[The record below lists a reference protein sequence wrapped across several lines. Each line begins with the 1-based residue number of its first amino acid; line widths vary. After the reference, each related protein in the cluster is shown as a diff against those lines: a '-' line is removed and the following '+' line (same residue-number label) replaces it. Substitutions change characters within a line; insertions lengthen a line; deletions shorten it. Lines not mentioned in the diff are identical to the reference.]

1 MENRK
6 NTGLRVLPPDPFP
19 TSVPCPSLHS
29 FVSFFFPFAPPRHCT
44 QKRKLPK
51 DGTVQEQEP
60 AIKEMCQALKEME
73 SELQNLRDDNN
84 QLRDELLGKDRQLA
98 ETRTVLVD
106 REHKL
111 SNTQAL
117 LVDREQQL
125 AAQTLVVDSSA
136 KEFETEI
143 LRLKRLLAEKSDTN
157 DHTALVS
164 PETINEVIQKQTPVS
179 SARTPASNRMN
190 TVQSSVKAIAH
201 HGSFQDEARSG
212 TDENS
217 RSCVYHMLLES
228 LVGMKFSLKDETEG
242 LSLSIHHEATG
253 YDFSLTWLEQPDGGE
268 WAYKYSSLGTLEE
281 MALKW
286 MKVQDIRLSMD
297 MLCTIIKVVMI
308 SALHGWSN
316 PMVLM
321 SKARVADIWDG
332 QQVMGAVRRNRNDE
346 LMQWWHEF
354 ESIARIIVF
363 TGDEDRIVCQYV
375 ASNCFLF

>member
-6 NTGLRVLPPDPFP
+6 NTGLR
-19 TSVPCPSLHS
+19 
-29 FVSFFFPFAPPRHCT
+29 
-44 QKRKLPK
+44 KRKLPK

-125 AAQTLVVDSSA
+125 AAQTLVVDT

-201 HGSFQDEARSG
+201 HGSFQDEASEDCCRRGVCSSGSG

-286 MKVQDIRLSMD
+286 MKVQDIRFSMD
-297 MLCTIIKVVMI
+297 MFPMFFERISSLIKR
-308 SALHGWSN
+308 G
-316 PMVLM
+316 
-321 SKARVADIWDG
+321 R
-332 QQVMGAVRRNRNDE
+332 
-346 LMQWWHEF
+346 
-354 ESIARIIVF
+354 
-363 TGDEDRIVCQYV
+363 
-375 ASNCFLF
+375 

>member
-6 NTGLRVLPPDPFP
+6 NTGLR
-19 TSVPCPSLHS
+19 
-29 FVSFFFPFAPPRHCT
+29 
-44 QKRKLPK
+44 KRKLPN

-60 AIKEMCQALKEME
+60 TIKEMCQALKEME

-125 AAQTLVVDSSA
+125 AAQTLAVDT

-164 PETINEVIQKQTPVS
+164 PETINEVIQKETPVS
-179 SARTPASNRMN
+179 SARTPASNRTN

-201 HGSFQDEARSG
+201 HGSFQDEAREQDCCRRGVCSSGSG

-217 RSCVYHMLLES
+217 RSCVYHMLVES
-228 LVGMKFSLKDETEG
+228 LVGMKFSLKDEAEG

-253 YDFSLTWLEQPDGGE
+253 YDFSLTWLEQADGGE

-286 MKVQDIRLSMD
+286 MKVQDIRFSMD
-297 MLCTIIKVVMI
+297 MFPMFFERI
-308 SALHGWSN
+308 SSL
-316 PMVLM
+316 L
-321 SKARVADIWDG
+321 
-332 QQVMGAVRRNRNDE
+332 RRGR
-346 LMQWWHEF
+346 
-354 ESIARIIVF
+354 
-363 TGDEDRIVCQYV
+363 
-375 ASNCFLF
+375 